1 MKNWLKNQT
10 ESEQTLLDFE
20 SEIDA
25 AKKMGFNVICISAKN
40 LSASMIIDFIKAIEK
55 REMLAVF
62 SEKTEYPRN
71 HFGCVAPNSC
81 RAYLEKC
88 AYALLGSEISMKI
101 NREDGLFSNKSIKKC
116 PDFKNRLAL
125 FAQIG
130 KSKGDYEN

>member
-1 MKNWLKNQT
+1 
-10 ESEQTLLDFE
+10 
-20 SEIDA
+20 
-25 AKKMGFNVICISAKN
+25 
-40 LSASMIIDFIKAIEK
+40 MIIDFIKAIEK

-81 RAYLEKC
+81 RLYLEKC
-88 AYALLGSEISMKI
+88 ADALLGSEISMKI
-101 NREDGLFSNKSIKKC
+101 NAEDGLFSKKSIKKC